1 MQTKGE
7 AAAIQSVLFLSS
19 RLALSGSIEML
30 AVIPASNEWCRI
42 GSCCLSMF
50 ELRLS
55 ESCFLKVSAPVDSP
69 MRQVLWQDKFKT
81 LLHHVD
87 SEKNLSGMVDLLSC
101 CGWQLCKP
109 IRENAFVF
117 KST

>member
-7 AAAIQSVLFLSS
+7 AAAIQSVLFYLPGLHC
-19 RLALSGSIEML
+19 RGSFEML

-55 ESCFLKVSAPVDSP
+55 ESCFFKVSAPVDSHSGWECNGVGT
-69 MRQVLWQDKFKT
+69 RKFP
-81 LLHHVD
+81 L
-87 SEKNLSGMVDLLSC
+87 
-101 CGWQLCKP
+101 
-109 IRENAFVF
+109 
-117 KST
+117 